1 MACNLQA
8 FFINMKRLIT
18 LILLTI
24 IFTLISPNSANADQ
38 RVRGAS
44 AKIALITTLPKEDV
58 RVNILKSYLERN
70 NSPLAEHAET
80 FVSNADKY
88 DLDWRL
94 VAAIAG
100 TESGFGL
107 HIPYGSYNAWG
118 WGVYGTNVHYF
129 TSWEDGIETVSQ
141 NLRERYMDKWGAT
154 NVSEIGSF
162 YAASPRWAGNVT
174 LYMNRIENYGFANPE
189 NTLSLS
195 L

>member
-1 MACNLQA
+1 
-8 FFINMKRLIT
+8 MKRLIT
-18 LILLTI
+18 LILLTL
-24 IFTLISPNSANADQ
+24 IFLLINPNSVFAEQ

-44 AKIALITTLPKEDV
+44 AKIALAFTLPKEDV
-58 RVNILKSYLERN
+58 RINVLRSYLEASS
-70 NSPLAEHAET
+70 SPLAEYADVFIE
-80 FVSNADKY
+80 NADKY
-88 DLDWRL
+88 NLDWRF

-100 TESGFGL
+100 AESGFGL
-107 HIPYGSYNAWG
+107 HIPYNSYNAWG

-129 TSWEDGIETVSQ
+129 ASWEDGIETVSK

-154 NVSEIGSF
+154 NVYEIGSF

-189 NTLSLS
+189 DTLSLS